1 MAVAVVRDTAAD
13 VRRTSRKAAAARGR
27 VIAVGDREGRAGG
40 RWTGGGGERWRAVR
54 SGIGGRAG
62 FLLMGV
68 AGREARGPVAAYITA
83 ASCSGARF
91 LLSEMMKPRTTTQC
105 YFGDEKKLKIGL
117 SRVPEIR
124 PGAGNRPMQSWSLLK
139 S

>member
-1 MAVAVVRDTAAD
+1 MAVVRDTAAEA
-13 VRRTSRKAAAARGR
+13 RRTSTKDAAAARGR
-27 VIAVGDREGRAGG
+27 VIVAGDREGRGQVD
-40 RWTGGGGERWRAVR
+40 TGGGGRWRAVR

-91 LLSEMMKPRTTTQC
+91 LLFEMMKPRTTTQC